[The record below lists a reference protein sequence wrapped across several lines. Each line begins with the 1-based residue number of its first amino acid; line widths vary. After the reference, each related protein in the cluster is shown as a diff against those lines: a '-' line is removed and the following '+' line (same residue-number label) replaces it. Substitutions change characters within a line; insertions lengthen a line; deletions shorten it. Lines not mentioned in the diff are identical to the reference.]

1 MKVKISFTLVLISLF
16 GAVSISQ
23 AQEQPEILN
32 GIVMDLQ
39 SNRPLSAVIVTN
51 LSTKMEV
58 QTEAAGNF
66 SIPARVNDLIQFY
79 YPGYRI
85 DTLLVIEFDLK
96 RVYLTTSGETI
107 RIDEITVR
115 AISDEQLDMEIENA
129 EKQGQFTEYST
140 DRGGFRISPSR
151 LFGQAGRQARQR
163 YDMLLAEK
171 ERRVIDRRFSVEAI
185 QALTP
190 LKDRD
195 LSLFMI
201 KYRPK
206 TEFARTASQETFNV
220 YIMDAYSDFK
230 KLSPEEK
237 AAIIDQK

>member
-1 MKVKISFTLVLISLF
+1 MKLRISFLFALIGLF
-16 GAVSISQ
+16 GVVSVSK
-23 AQEQPEILN
+23 AQDQPEILN

-39 SNRPLSAVIVTN
+39 SSRPISAAIVTN

-79 YPGYRI
+79 YPGHRI

-96 RVYLTTSGETI
+96 RVYLTSSGASI
-107 RIDEITVR
+107 RIDEVTVR
-115 AISDEQLDMEIENA
+115 RISDEQLDTEIENA
-129 EKQGQFTEYST
+129 EKEGQFTDYSK

-171 ERRVIDRRFSVEAI
+171 ERRVVDRRFSVEAI
-185 QALTP
+185 QSLTP

-206 TEFARTASQETFNV
+206 TEFARTASKETFNL
-220 YIMDAYSDFK
+220 YIMDSYSAFK

-237 AAIIDQK
+237 AAIIDPN